1 MAFEVC
7 TFCPLVM
14 TTLSEKSNQPEENKS
29 KVVGDDDEVSSDGEY
44 PEGNVPVF
52 Q

>member
-1 MAFEVC
+1 M
-7 TFCPLVM
+7 
-14 TTLSEKSNQPEENKS
+14 SNQGEDNKQPEENKS

-44 PEGNVPVF
+44 AEGNVPVF

>member
-1 MAFEVC
+1 M
-7 TFCPLVM
+7 
-14 TTLSEKSNQPEENKS
+14 SDQPEDNKQEENKS

-44 PEGNVPVF
+44 AEGNVPVF